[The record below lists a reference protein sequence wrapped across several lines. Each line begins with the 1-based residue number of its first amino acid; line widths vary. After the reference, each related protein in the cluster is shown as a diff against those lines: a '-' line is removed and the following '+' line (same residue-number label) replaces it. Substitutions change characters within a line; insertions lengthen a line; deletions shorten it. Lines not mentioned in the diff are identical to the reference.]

1 MVILLSN
8 TPFRLSKRGFLSLK
22 TVVLYFCFHRI
33 FFSLLWNNCKQKT
46 KTCILRP
53 KHYKQTNHFYLCKKI
68 CFIFS
73 TEKYKKSDLKA
84 WSFLTIS
91 VFKHSMQ
98 GLKRKGIFSYIR
110 IWTRIGSQFFI
121 LLLILESKRAILNR
135 C

>member
-8 TPFRLSKRGFLSLK
+8 TPFHLSKKEFHSLN
-22 TVVLYFCFHRI
+22 TAVLYFCFHRI

-73 TEKYKKSDLKA
+73 MGKYKKSDLKA

-91 VFKHSMQ
+91 VFKHFIL
-98 GLKRKGIFSYIR
+98 GIKRNEIFSYIR
-110 IWTRIGSQFFI
+110 IWTRIGNQFFI
-121 LLLILESKRAILNR
+121 LLLILESKKAILNR